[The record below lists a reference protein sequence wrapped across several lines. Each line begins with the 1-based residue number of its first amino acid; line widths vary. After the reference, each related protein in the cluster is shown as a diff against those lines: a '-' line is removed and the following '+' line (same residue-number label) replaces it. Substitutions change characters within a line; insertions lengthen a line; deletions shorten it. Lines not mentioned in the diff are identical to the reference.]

1 LDYNKST
8 IGNKYYM
15 SANFTG
21 QNAYAAIN
29 NVLSYK
35 NKKLLVKGDDIT
47 VVADEEDRFYRDI
60 EINEDNTDFKITS
73 IRRDKSLFD
82 QFNTVVVFGDGV
94 RASAKNHRLIKKQGR
109 EVTKEVFDFSITNK
123 KQAQETANRLLKI
136 HSRINEAIEI
146 NIGDDA
152 PFLEPGQII
161 SIFYPSE
168 SIFRA
173 PYIILEIERKF
184 GRPTKVKL
192 GEYNRDLANTMSLL
206 LSETRNLQAQSK
218 QKVYSN
224 VSSPNID
231 LQNIRIKFV
240 KAEVTNQNTAATSTI
255 GFGYTIG
262 FNSEVGP

>member
-1 LDYNKST
+1 
-8 IGNKYYM
+8 M
-15 SANFTG
+15 
-21 QNAYAAIN
+21 
-29 NVLSYK
+29 
-35 NKKLLVKGDDIT
+35 
-47 VVADEEDRFYRDI
+47 
-60 EINEDNTDFKITS
+60 
-73 IRRDKSLFD
+73 
-82 QFNTVVVFGDGV
+82 
-94 RASAKNHRLIKKQGR
+94 
-109 EVTKEVFDFSITNK
+109 
-123 KQAQETANRLLKI
+123 
-136 HSRINEAIEI
+136 
-146 NIGDDA
+146 
-152 PFLEPGQII
+152 EPGQII
-161 SIFYPSE
+161 SIYYPSE

-262 FNSEVGP
+262 FNSR